1 MTDAERATYLVNS
14 AAYKLHLGK
23 AGDTPVTHHI
33 SGCFWSEALAG
44 IAEAEGMLQE
54 AKLKLMRLARPSLK
68 RLPSVRVTCEHDEAD
83 DGETTHYGGEIYVQN
98 GTNVDIVIQCH
109 GDDRSDD
116 FVYVPT
122 MDAIADALG
131 LVPSEFWSDD
141 LIEVFQGLI
150 SPNAEFEVGYDD
162 KTLLVATGTE
172 LTVYPAPP
180 QKGKEE
186 QAHDSTS

>member
-1 MTDAERATYLVNS
+1 
-14 AAYKLHLGK
+14 
-23 AGDTPVTHHI
+23 
-33 SGCFWSEALAG
+33 
-44 IAEAEGMLQE
+44 
-54 AKLKLMRLARPSLK
+54 
-68 RLPSVRVTCEHDEAD
+68 
-83 DGETTHYGGEIYVQN
+83 
-98 GTNVDIVIQCH
+98 
-109 GDDRSDD
+109 
-116 FVYVPT
+116 